1 MRRCARAAA
10 AGVTAAIMGALWMV
24 GCASLGVVRSTVDRV
39 DLAMPAQ
46 CSSRFV
52 AHPLPHTTVA
62 TTRPPTFFDSNGA
75 GVALADLDD
84 GSHIDIVLAGLQTP
98 PTILWNRG
106 ELAFD
111 VVSLPAKRT
120 RAVNAVDVDGDGALD
135 LVFTHSN
142 GLPSLWRGA
151 GQERSFARAEDAE
164 FAAWFPIYAMAWA
177 DLGGDAHPD
186 MAGASYDGEL
196 GNLNDGLVVGGGVF
210 YFENVG
216 GQMEHLRLGRDSQ
229 SLAVALLDI
238 DQDGRRDIIVG
249 NDFALA
255 D

>member
-10 AGVTAAIMGALWMV
+10 AGVTAAIMAALWMV

-84 GSHIDIVLAGLQTP
+84 DSHIDIVLAGLQTP

-111 VVSLPAKRT
+111 VVSLPAK
-120 RAVNAVDVDGDGALD
+120 
-135 LVFTHSN
+135 
-142 GLPSLWRGA
+142 
-151 GQERSFARAEDAE
+151 
-164 FAAWFPIYAMAWA
+164 
-177 DLGGDAHPD
+177 
-186 MAGASYDGEL
+186 
-196 GNLNDGLVVGGGVF
+196 
-210 YFENVG
+210 
-216 GQMEHLRLGRDSQ
+216 
-229 SLAVALLDI
+229 
-238 DQDGRRDIIVG
+238 
-249 NDFALA
+249 
-255 D
+255 